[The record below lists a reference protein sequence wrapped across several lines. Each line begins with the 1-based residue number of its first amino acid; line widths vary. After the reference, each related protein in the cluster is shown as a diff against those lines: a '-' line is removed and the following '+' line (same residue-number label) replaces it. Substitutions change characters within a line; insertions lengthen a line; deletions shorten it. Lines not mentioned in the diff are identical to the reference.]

1 MSQEALEKIKAMNVE
16 NIFSNISLW
25 AHAKERERD
34 DSFFPSIAVL
44 KSNFTHVQQRNRM
57 QFHVFAAL
65 LFYAF
70 SSALTILPTIILKC
84 TVAYLAYQTRWY
96 TNFLHHFSSGV
107 IIGIRSNIYSNES
120 EHIFTKIW
128 AHLSKCQSLFDRW
141 KQILLLCRWV
151 NASARALV
159 RIFRQSNLF
168 WLAKCAFSSDE
179 WSKMH
184 NTRFCVYVPP

>member
-25 AHAKERERD
+25 AHAKERD

-65 LFYAF
+65 LFCCCVFF
-70 SSALTILPTIILKC
+70 SSYHPSNNYIKMHSRLFSIPNAL
-84 TVAYLAYQTRWY
+84 VYQ
-96 TNFLHHFSSGV
+96 FSSSLQL
-107 IIGIRSNIYSNES
+107 RCDYRYS
-120 EHIFTKIW
+120 IQYLFKIW

>member
-25 AHAKERERD
+25 AHAKERD

-107 IIGIRSNIYSNES
+107 IIGIRSNIYSNEYHMGTSIKMSKPIWQMKTNIVAMPLS
-120 EHIFTKIW
+120 ER
-128 AHLSKCQSLFDRW
+128 KC
-141 KQILLLCRWV
+141 
-151 NASARALV
+151 ARA
-159 RIFRQSNLF
+159 
-168 WLAKCAFSSDE
+168 CAYFSSIKFILI
-179 WSKMH
+179 SKMCIFIGWMEQ
-184 NTRFCVYVPP
+184 NA